1 MSLRSSR
8 TRVPIPDVGCLLSP
22 SKRRILLHR
31 RRNVASQRRPPI
43 RRTRTCRCSPPPC
56 AGSTCPPRRHA
67 VAASRPLLRPRHLRH
82 AIAEPLHLALDDL
95 LLSLQRALFALDT
108 LMPDLA
114 LQRLHATLA
123 IFELRQ
129 RIRQALH
136 CRGEF
141 LAAAAAGALWR
152 LLLGDAR
159 VGDAGHE
166 GRVLHETLVALGRG
180 EVVGDGGGIGAE
192 SLERREGMHGASEAL
207 LAKGARRGL
216 LESWW
221 EGSL

>member
-1 MSLRSSR
+1 M
-8 TRVPIPDVGCLLSP
+8 GCLLSP

-43 RRTRTCRCSPPPC
+43 RRTRTCRCSLPPC
-56 AGSTCPPRRHA
+56 AGSTCPPRRRA

-108 LMPDLA
+108 LVPDLA
-114 LQRLHATLA
+114 LQRLHAVL
-123 IFELRQ
+123 ELRQ

-136 CRGEF
+136 CRGEL

-166 GRVLHETLVALGRG
+166 GRVLHEPLVALGRG
-180 EVVGDGGGIGAE
+180 EVVGDGGGVGAE
-192 SLERREGMHGASEAL
+192 RLERREGMHGAGEAL

-216 LESWW
+216 LEPRW